1 MDSTQD
7 WRSSAEVDDD
17 TFQQS
22 LTRLSQQI
30 AARRSAILVPE
41 ALPPAPREWKAWPFL
56 LLIAV
61 AGAASA
67 GYYYA
72 AFVEGDALPPRSTF
86 ADAATAPPA
95 PVLAAVA
102 VAPMPAAPPPAAT
115 PAIESAPTREVPA
128 QGIEP
133 VAAVPG
139 PEPAV
144 AAAVASSPT
153 TAPEPDLTLTWAEI
167 LDVQKRLAALGINPG
182 PLDGIVGPR
191 TSSGVQRYE
200 ELHDLAVTGKVDR
213 RLLQLLRADAAAAPT
228 AISLEARAP

>member
-1 MDSTQD
+1 MDSTQG
-7 WRSSAEVDDD
+7 WRSSVEIDDD

-41 ALPPAPREWKAWPFL
+41 ALPPAPREWKAWPLL

-61 AGAASA
+61 AGAATA
-67 GYYYA
+67 GYHYA
-72 AFVEGDALPPRSTF
+72 AFVEGDALPPRPTL
-86 ADAATAPPA
+86 ADAASAPPA

-102 VAPMPAAPPPAAT
+102 VAPMPAAPSPPAT
-115 PAIESAPTREVPA
+115 PAIEPAPTREAPA
-128 QGIEP
+128 QGVEP
-133 VAAVPG
+133 VAAVPA
-139 PEPAV
+139 PDP
-144 AAAVASSPT
+144 AAAPTAASSPT

-200 ELHDLAVTGKVDR
+200 ELHSLAVTGKVDR
-213 RLLQLLRADAAAAPT
+213 RLLQLLQLDAAAQPAT
-228 AISLEARAP
+228 SLDARAP

>member
-1 MDSTQD
+1 MAMDSTQD
-7 WRSSAEVDDD
+7 WRSSVEVDDD

-22 LTRLSQQI
+22 LARLSQQI

-41 ALPPAPREWKAWPFL
+41 ALPPAPREWKAWPLL

-61 AGAASA
+61 AGAATA
-67 GYYYA
+67 GYHYA
-72 AFVEGDALPPRSTF
+72 AFVEGDAQPPRPTL
-86 ADAATAPPA
+86 AEAATAPPA

-102 VAPMPAAPPPAAT
+102 VAAMPVAPPPAAT
-115 PAIESAPTREVPA
+115 PAIESAPTSEVSA

-133 VAAVPG
+133 AAAVPG

-144 AAAVASSPT
+144 APAVVSSPI
-153 TAPEPDLTLTWAEI
+153 TASEPDLTWAEV

-200 ELHDLAVTGKVDR
+200 ELHSLAVTGKVDR
-213 RLLQLLRADAAAAPT
+213 RLMQLLQRDAAAPP
-228 AISLEARAP
+228 AISLEAQVP